1 MSLIS
6 SFEQLSTLAEKRDE
20 KVFGFIK
27 QVLLMASSLLGI
39 LVSLHKTSSEIR
51 FSRLSFSFSVGLLAL
66 GILLLIIA
74 LSAEVAKHRSMF
86 LKRKA
91 EVSTQLSDESYRPKM
106 IFGNPS
112 KIYRFCETFGYIS
125 LSLSIISLAVY
136 AVLIS

>member
-1 MSLIS
+1 MSLRS

-51 FSRLSFSFSVGLLAL
+51 FSRLSFSLAVGLLAL
-66 GILLLIIA
+66 GILLLIIV

-86 LKRKA
+86 LKWKA
-91 EVSTQLSDESYRPKM
+91 EVSAQLSDENYKPKM
-106 IFGNPS
+106 IFGNPP
-112 KIYRFCETFGYIS
+112 KIYRLCETVGYIS

-136 AVLIS
+136 AVVIS